1 MCCTDILTDTG
12 YEKTVRFI
20 GGYVGADAV
29 GGWRFCPEFA
39 AGVGVGAE
47 SVLFSSMQIPV
58 YLHLRSDIMGTRVS
72 PYIALNIGYNFEL
85 KHLDAMNNL
94 SGFFAAPSL
103 GVSYNVGSL
112 RMTTGLEFRFQR
124 AVGKVGSFFD
134 EKAGRVINAGLL
146 GLNVGIMF

>member
-1 MCCTDILTDTG
+1 
-12 YEKTVRFI
+12 
-20 GGYVGADAV
+20 
-29 GGWRFCPEFA
+29 
-39 AGVGVGAE
+39 
-47 SVLFSSMQIPV
+47 MQIPV
-58 YLHLRSDIMGTRVS
+58 YLHLRSDITATRVS

-85 KHLDAMNNL
+85 KHLDDMNNL

-124 AVGKVGSFFD
+124 AIGKVGSFFD
-134 EKAGRVINAGLL
+134 ETAGRVINAGLL